1 MIIMKGWYGRLGNNI
16 IQLSNIID
24 IAIIYKHNLSL
35 TKCNS
40 PFFDL
45 DIITNYFNK
54 YNNDEIITHR
64 LCFFGNP
71 YSVPLSQLSDDEKS
85 KLLEEKCN
93 ILKDAFKIKDIEKLN
108 ENYLVVHIRGGDL
121 FLTAKPPEAYVPPP
135 LSYYTDHIDKHNYE
149 KIIIVAEDKYNP
161 VVHKLLEMYENS
173 TWSKN
178 NLETDIRILLGAT
191 NVLYSVGTFVPS
203 LMMVSNNIKNI
214 YKPNCEELED
224 YYNFMKPWKNTI
236 EQRNFITTYNCNSKN
251 IKNEE
256 IKNEKI
262 KNEKIKNKK
271 ISFILK

>member
-35 TKCNS
+35 TKHNS

-54 YNNDEIITHR
+54 YNNDKIITHH

-71 YSVPLSQLSDDEKS
+71 YSEPLSQLSDDEKY
-85 KLLEEKCN
+85 KLLEEKCK

-108 ENYLVVHIRGGDL
+108 ENYLVIHVRSGDI
-121 FLTAKPPEAYVPPP
+121 FLTAKPAETYVPPP
-135 LSYYTDHIDKHNYE
+135 LSYYINHIDKHNYE
-149 KIIIVAEDKYNP
+149 KIIIIAEDKYNP
-161 VVHKLLEMYENS
+161 VVNKLLEIYEHS

-178 NLETDIRILLGAT
+178 SLETDIRILLGAT
-191 NVLYSVGTFVPS
+191 NVLYSIGTFVPS

-214 YKPNCEELED
+214 YQPNCEELED
-224 YYNFMKPWKNTI
+224 YYKFMKPWKNTD
-236 EQRNFITTYNCNSKN
+236 EQREYIITYNCNSKIN
-251 IKNEE
+251 KPT
-256 IKNEKI
+256 KI
-262 KNEKIKNKK
+262 R
-271 ISFILK
+271 FIMK